1 MVAGAQW
8 RADAAEG
15 DAEGGTHLV
24 IVSGLRDDEPP
35 TDDDGFVTYVRKRLP
50 HPLLHRWLD
59 EAEPLSSAFGYRR
72 TANIR
77 RRYDL
82 PGRRPAGFLAT
93 GDALCTFNPIYG
105 QGMAVAAMS
114 AVVLRETLS
123 DPRRIPTTRRVQ
135 KALLAASRRAWGISA
150 GSDRSM
156 PGAVGSAL
164 ASGSAD
170 RVAGWYLRRVLERY
184 PGDPVVG
191 TAFRSVLGL
200 CALVTSLFAPSV
212 ARAVLLWPPMPT
224 PAEPPTSPEKPGV

>member
-1 MVAGAQW
+1 
-8 RADAAEG
+8 
-15 DAEGGTHLV
+15 
-24 IVSGLRDDEPP
+24 
-35 TDDDGFVTYVRKRLP
+35 VTYVRKRLP
-50 HPLLHRWLD
+50 HPSLHRWLD

-93 GDALCTFNPIYG
+93 GDALCPFHRIYG
-105 QGMAVAAMS
+105 QGMAVAAMG

-123 DPRRIPTTRRVQ
+123 DPRRVPTTARAESAPRGVPGRHG
-135 KALLAASRRAWGISA
+135 ASPR
-150 GSDRSM
+150 SDRSM

-164 ASGSAD
+164 ASGPAD

-200 CALVTSLFAPSV
+200 CAPVTSLFAPSV
-212 ARAVLLWPPMPT
+212 ARAVLLRPPMPT
-224 PAEPPTSPEKPGV
+224 PAEPPTSPEEPGA

>member
-1 MVAGAQW
+1 M
-8 RADAAEG
+8 
-15 DAEGGTHLV
+15 
-24 IVSGLRDDEPP
+24 
-35 TDDDGFVTYVRKRLP
+35 TYVRKRLP
-50 HPLLHRWLD
+50 HPLLRRWPD

-82 PGRRPAGFLAT
+82 PGRRRAGFLAA
-93 GDALCTFNPIYG
+93 GDALCTFNPIHG

-123 DPRRIPTTRRVQ
+123 GPRRIPTTRCVQ
-135 KALLAASRRAWGISA
+135 KALPAASRQAWGISA

-164 ASGSAD
+164 ASGPAD

-200 CALVTSLFAPSV
+200 CAPVTSLFAPSV
-212 ARAVLLWPPMPT
+212 ARAVLLRPPMPT
-224 PAEPPTSPEKPGV
+224 PAEPPTSPEEPGA